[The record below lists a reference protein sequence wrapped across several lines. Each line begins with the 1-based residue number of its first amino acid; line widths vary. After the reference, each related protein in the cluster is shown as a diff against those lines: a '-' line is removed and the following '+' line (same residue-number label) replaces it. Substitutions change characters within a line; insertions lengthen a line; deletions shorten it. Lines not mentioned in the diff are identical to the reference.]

1 MKYSFSLLLFWLVA
15 FGSFSQSASFTLK
28 GQINRDSKA
37 KKIYLQGNSINIEI
51 PITIGGTF
59 FYKGALSQ
67 PEECIL
73 KTDRS
78 KNTRLWITSGEIDVT
93 LHEGEIDKSDASGRK
108 ELKITAL
115 SGPAETEKLQWL
127 KVQQIEFSRQI
138 KNVTFAQYKDSMA
151 KYFDPL
157 IEEYI
162 LHHPH
167 SKFSGHIIISLAHS
181 KENMR
186 KFLSLIDKDIFEE
199 ERLKIDISIKR
210 DSATQVGTTIEE
222 FKMKTIN
229 GKQFSLKDLSSTYIL
244 LDFWAHDC
252 GPCRIQHP
260 ELIKIY
266 NEFHQSGFQ
275 IVGVALDESKA
286 KWRKAIAKDK
296 IPWIHISD
304 LKGWDNFLAKR
315 YFVEAI
321 PFNILMDKNKK
332 IIATGLSPKAL
343 QQKLKE
349 LLNN

>member
-1 MKYSFSLLLFWLVA
+1 
-15 FGSFSQSASFTLK
+15 
-28 GQINRDSKA
+28 
-37 KKIYLQGNSINIEI
+37 
-51 PITIGGTF
+51 
-59 FYKGALSQ
+59 
-67 PEECIL
+67 
-73 KTDRS
+73 
-78 KNTRLWITSGEIDVT
+78 
-93 LHEGEIDKSDASGRK
+93 
-108 ELKITAL
+108 
-115 SGPAETEKLQWL
+115 
-127 KVQQIEFSRQI
+127 
-138 KNVTFAQYKDSMA
+138 
-151 KYFDPL
+151 
-157 IEEYI
+157 
-162 LHHPH
+162 
-167 SKFSGHIIISLAHS
+167 
-181 KENMR
+181 
-186 KFLSLIDKDIFEE
+186 
-199 ERLKIDISIKR
+199 
-210 DSATQVGTTIEE
+210 
-222 FKMKTIN
+222 MKTIN